1 MTTPSPALERHSY
14 YLEAIVSA
22 QTLADL
28 SSIRT
33 EYTVDTVLNDW
44 QKGVLKSRYEI
55 REMQLKAMFT
65 APPGKAA
72 HAYSLD
78 NKERIAITHAQ
89 DDAKAFTTPVT
100 PAVANEVF
108 PDQGESS
115 GSSKTFPAIE
125 ILTTND
131 SPVTVDT
138 TNSTPNDIHP
148 TPSVEVPQIANI
160 IAPAF
165 VAPVT
170 PAIEQ
175 PTWSVWQVEPSEE
188 TVPKKRTRSPNKD
201 RDEGAGSPWAKWT
214 SSVTLSREIKLPI
227 DGVQFSNNL
236 FGITL
241 TASTYE
247 EAKAGIDEAFADFT
261 NSTKLLSKDHVD
273 KAYAQWLADWESKAK
288 VEGIKNKLVI
298 APAVKAV
305 YKDNLERSRAMI
317 LQLCAAFPEAKT
329 FAQEFAKLNPII
341 QEQSIV

>member
-1 MTTPSPALERHSY
+1 MTTTSPSLERHSY
-14 YLEAIVSA
+14 YLEAITSS

-55 REMQLKAMFT
+55 REMQLKALYT
-65 APPGKAA
+65 AKPGQAA
-72 HAYSLD
+72 PAYALD
-78 NKERIAITHAQ
+78 PKERVAITHAQ
-89 DDAKAFTTPVT
+89 DDLVAFGESVLPNVTSAFGTAPVT
-100 PAVANEVF
+100 PAMVDEVF
-108 PDQGESS
+108 APV
-115 GSSKTFPAIE
+115 E
-125 ILTTND
+125 I
-131 SPVTVDT
+131 VTVDT

-148 TPSVEVPQIANI
+148 TTSTEVPQITNI

-188 TVPKKRTRSPNKD
+188 TVPKKRTRSSNKD
-201 RDEGAGSPWAKWT
+201 REDGTGSGWAKWT

-241 TASTYE
+241 TAPTYE
-247 EAKAGIDEAFADFT
+247 EAKAGIEEAFADYT
-261 NSTKLLSKDHVD
+261 KSTKLISIKEVND
-273 KAYAQWLADWESKAK
+273 AYTRGHAAWISEAIK
-288 VEGIKNKLVI
+288 VQQEVKKEI

>member
-1 MTTPSPALERHSY
+1 MSSPSPSLERHSY
-14 YLEAIVSA
+14 YLEAITSS

-33 EYTVDTVLNDW
+33 EYTVDTVINDQ
-44 QKGVLKSRYEI
+44 QKGILKSRYEI
-55 REMQLKAMFT
+55 REMQLKALYVAKPGQA
-65 APPGKAA
+65 AP
-72 HAYSLD
+72 AYALD
-78 NKERIAITHAQ
+78 PKERVAITHAQ
-89 DDAKAFTTPVT
+89 DDAQAFGTAPVT
-100 PAVANEVF
+100 PAMVDEVF
-108 PDQGESS
+108 APV
-115 GSSKTFPAIE
+115 E
-125 ILTTND
+125 I
-131 SPVTVDT
+131 VTVDT

-148 TPSVEVPQIANI
+148 TTSTEVPQIANI

-170 PAIEQ
+170 PAIKQ
-175 PTWSVWQVEPSEE
+175 TAWPVWLPEPSEE
-188 TVPKKRTRSPNKD
+188 AVPKKRTRTASKD
-201 RDEGAGSPWAKWT
+201 REDGNGSTWSKGVTA
-214 SSVTLSREIKLPI
+214 VTLSREIKLPI

-247 EAKAGIDEAFADFT
+247 EAKAGIEEAFADYT

-273 KAYAQWLADWESKAK
+273 KAYAQWLADGKAQAVPVQK
-288 VEGIKNKLVI
+288 EI

-317 LQLCAAFPEAKT
+317 LQLCAVFPEAKT

>member
-55 REMQLKAMFT
+55 REMQLKALFT
-65 APPGKAA
+65 AQPGKAA
-72 HAYSLD
+72 PAYSLD
-78 NKERIAITHAQ
+78 NKDRIAITHAQ
-89 DDAKAFTTPVT
+89 DDAKVFVTPV
-100 PAVANEVF
+100 VANEVF
-108 PDQGESS
+108 PDV
-115 GSSKTFPAIE
+115 E
-125 ILTTND
+125 II
-131 SPVTVDT
+131 TVDT
-138 TNSTPNDIHP
+138 TNSTANDIP
-148 TPSVEVPQIANI
+148 LTVPSQVIKTSSDSTPIPGSVVADSIKQPAWPVWSVEQN
-160 IAPAF
+160 
-165 VAPVT
+165 
-170 PAIEQ
+170 
-175 PTWSVWQVEPSEE
+175 EE
-188 TVPKKRTRSPNKD
+188 AVPKKRTRVSNKD
-201 RDEGAGSPWAKWT
+201 RDEGAGNIWAKWT

-227 DGVQFSNNL
+227 DGIQFSNNL

-241 TASTYE
+241 TAPTYE
-247 EAKAGIDEAFADFT
+247 EAKTGIEEAFADYT

-273 KAYAQWLADWESKAK
+273 KAYAQWLADGKAQAIPVQK
-288 VEGIKNKLVI
+288 EI

>member
-1 MTTPSPALERHSY
+1 MPAPSPSLERHSY
-14 YLEAIVSA
+14 YLDAIVWA

-33 EYTVDTVLNDW
+33 EYTVDPVLTEG
-44 QKGVLKSRYEI
+44 QKGVLRSRYEI
-55 REMQLKAMFT
+55 REMQLKALYT
-65 APPGKAA
+65 AQPGVGAP
-72 HAYSLD
+72 AYALKDSVSAPESLSHQ
-78 NKERIAITHAQ
+78 ERVAVTHAQ
-89 DDAKAFTTPVT
+89 DDAVAFGTPDKEPVT
-100 PAVANEVF
+100 AKVVDEVF
-108 PDQGESS
+108 PDV
-115 GSSKTFPAIE
+115 E
-125 ILTTND
+125 I
-131 SPVTVDT
+131 VTVDT
-138 TNSTPNDIHP
+138 TNHTPNDMTP
-148 TPSVEVPQIANI
+148 TPPSQ
-160 IAPAF
+160 
-165 VAPVT
+165 VT
-170 PAIEQ
+170 PPVSN
-175 PTWSVWQVEPSEE
+175 PTPIPSTPVSDPIQQTAWPVWLPEPSEE
-188 TVPKKRTRSPNKD
+188 AVPKKRTRTASKD
-201 RDEGAGSPWAKWT
+201 RDDGNGTGWSKGVTA
-214 SSVTLSREIKLPI
+214 VTLSREIKLPI

-247 EAKAGIDEAFADFT
+247 EAKAGIEEAFADFT

-288 VEGIKNKLVI
+288 VEDIKNKLVI